1 MGSRFVFKGLA
12 FPASDR
18 GWEEVGKTEEGGMDD
33 VMKSIVEKM
42 RADFKRV
49 AEHRKASGDWSESDE
64 AEISAAVGAAVKAED
79 PDMIKSWALWLADLS
94 CSIAAWEL
102 IVRGSLARMRH
113 RAREERE
120 ARAQPVQGARR

>member
-1 MGSRFVFKGLA
+1 
-12 FPASDR
+12 
-18 GWEEVGKTEEGGMDD
+18 MDD

-120 ARAQPVQGARR
+120 ARSQPVQGARR